1 MLRIISLIVVSLQ
14 VVYGVS
20 SCLDPAQIVFL
31 YVVPLFLILLGFWIL
46 RWFYKAW
53 KEWKNNGFRFFD

>member
-1 MLRIISLIVVSLQ
+1 MLRILFLIVISLQ

-20 SCLDPAQIVFL
+20 SCLDPTQMFFMLAI
-31 YVVPLFLILLGFWIL
+31 PLLLILLAIWIL

-53 KEWKNNGFRFFD
+53 KEWKKNGFRFFD